1 MKQINKSSKYIPDG
15 CEFCQHLNCYNY
27 KGKRFKCTKDY
38 NLSTMK
44 DDYDCPSYKSAR

>member
-1 MKQINKSSKYIPDG
+1 MKQINKSSKYIPEG

-44 DDYDCPSYKSAR
+44 DDYDCPSYESDR